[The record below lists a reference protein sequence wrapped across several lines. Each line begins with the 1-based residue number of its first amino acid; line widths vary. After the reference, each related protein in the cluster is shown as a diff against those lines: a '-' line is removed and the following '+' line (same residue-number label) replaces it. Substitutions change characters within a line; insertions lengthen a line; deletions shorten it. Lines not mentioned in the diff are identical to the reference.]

1 MSESRSGPVQSD
13 PPIQEI
19 DPSSLHYHQ
28 RVRLRRF
35 EKDWNKRRA
44 KVARETV
51 IDVPAVGTRHKSR
64 LRVRRGI
71 VKNPTEELIHL
82 GASKLRRMNNDD
94 ENLGVLTPKS
104 NEREHPRIAN
114 PVKHRLDQ

>member
-1 MSESRSGPVQSD
+1 MLAYGKLGPLRSGPVRYGPVQSD

-71 VKNPTEELIHL
+71 VKNPT
-82 GASKLRRMNNDD
+82 
-94 ENLGVLTPKS
+94 
-104 NEREHPRIAN
+104 
-114 PVKHRLDQ
+114 